1 MAQLRAR
8 FDEMESPLQRH
19 ASACRG
25 HPRLS
30 RMPSAK
36 DVDGRDKPGH
46 DAA

>member
-19 ASACRG
+19 ARACRG
-25 HPRLS
+25 HPRLACP
-30 RMPSAK
+30 RLK